1 MLLWLTYSLGPL
13 TKPQLQAAVEIRLG
27 SDDFDPAYQ
36 PLIEVVEEF
45 CSSDIISIKPPGQ
58 RLSLVH
64 YSLNEYLQRFLPSV
78 MSHLSGPNDPDTFI
92 AKKCL
97 TSLRWNAFSRDIPS
111 EPGELEGR
119 LARYPILSYAAR
131 YWGEHAQRGV
141 PQHLMDDIIALFD
154 SSHNTMFT
162 GLVMSTYEQHP
173 SYYERAYQGMT
184 GLHISA
190 YFGLTKVV
198 TRILNDKKVHPDVTT
213 TGGWNALHWAAR
225 RGMTSM
231 VSTLLSYSASTSER
245 TKLDGWTALHLAAKE
260 GHVDVVLE
268 LMRAKVD
275 INAKDVNLRTPL
287 YLATWGGHT
296 EVVRHLLQ
304 FSADPSIPNAYGATA
319 LHCAAKRGHERIMF
333 ELLSTDIDVKV
344 IDKSGVTALDEAIRK
359 KNNRIISMLTNA
371 GAETRRSINT
381 LPTDSIVNDLN
392 WEAYAV
398 NNQRTA
404 RVQKGIQCTCH
415 VLEKATGSHSSTSPP
430 MIFRKTFS
438 LSADTEGLVKKY
450 FESERMILHRLRHP
464 NVVAYLDFDEDPDQ
478 NSVLLYMEYCD
489 LGDLET
495 CHGRQLTRASDS
507 GEEEDEDSE
516 DGDDYG
522 FYIEDASSTE
532 ETTALDSQSTW
543 SLIAQLSMALAYL
556 HYGLT
561 VNFRED
567 TWEASFESSW
577 HNVIHRDIKPA
588 NIVVQSSESDARI
601 FKLCDLGIAAEAGK
615 GSGHNTT
622 QYIGSQAFRPP
633 EVSSGRRWSTKGDIW
648 SLGAT
653 IRELKK
659 LKDSMLEASIQ
670 RMVDKCSDRKQNNR
684 PSSLEML
691 EEARN
696 VLETNQL
703 MDTLPISSRLHIQAV
718 HGLLGGHKGGYLMQ
732 AFNLVAELLD
742 DIVPFH
748 NKLAKDRRKETIER
762 LYVLWN
768 DGVEQCFQ
776 QHLNDFSL
784 HILVLLPL
792 PPKARSKHIPTVI
805 NVTRVNAWWQRS
817 RWTPLHLAVQEGN
830 EEMVKDLLHNGADK
844 VKEDIHGCTPGYY
857 AKTFPSIAALLK

>member
-1 MLLWLTYSLGPL
+1 
-13 TKPQLQAAVEIRLG
+13 
-27 SDDFDPAYQ
+27 
-36 PLIEVVEEF
+36 
-45 CSSDIISIKPPGQ
+45 
-58 RLSLVH
+58 
-64 YSLNEYLQRFLPSV
+64 
-78 MSHLSGPNDPDTFI
+78 
-92 AKKCL
+92 
-97 TSLRWNAFSRDIPS
+97 
-111 EPGELEGR
+111 
-119 LARYPILSYAAR
+119 
-131 YWGEHAQRGV
+131 
-141 PQHLMDDIIALFD
+141 
-154 SSHNTMFT
+154 MFT

-173 SYYERAYQGMT
+173 SHYERAYQGMF

-190 YFGLTKVV
+190 YFGLTEVV

-213 TGGWNALHWAAR
+213 TGGWTALHWAAR

-231 VSTLLSYSASTSER
+231 VSTLLSYNASTSER

-260 GHVDVVLE
+260 GHVDIALE

-275 INAKDVNLRTPL
+275 VNAKDDNLRTPL

-296 EVVRHLLQ
+296 DVVRHLFQ

-319 LHCAAKRGHERIMF
+319 LHCAAKRGHERIVF
-333 ELLSTDIDVKV
+333 ELLLKDIDVNV

-359 KNNRIISMLTNA
+359 QNNRIISMLTNA
-371 GAETRRSINT
+371 GAETRWSINT
-381 LPTDSIVNDLN
+381 LPTDSIINDLN
-392 WEAYAV
+392 WDSYTV
-398 NNQRTA
+398 NDERTA
-404 RVQKGIQCTCH
+404 MVQKGMQCTCH
-415 VLEKATGSHSSTSPP
+415 VLEKSSRTHSSTSPP

-464 NVVAYLDFDEDPDQ
+464 NVVSYLDFDEDPDQ

-489 LGDLET
+489 MGDLET
-495 CHGRQLTRASDS
+495 CHGRCLTTVSDDS
-507 GEEEDEDSE
+507 EEEDKDSE

-522 FYIEDASSTE
+522 FYEEDTSSTE

-561 VNFRED
+561 INFRQD
-567 TWEASFESSW
+567 SWEASFESSR

-588 NIVVQSSESDARI
+588 NVVVQSSESDARI

-622 QYIGSQAFRPP
+622 QYIGTQAFRPP
-633 EVSSGRRWSTKGDIW
+633 KSQQ
-648 SLGAT
+648 T

-659 LKDSMLEASIQ
+659 LKDTKLEASIQ
-670 RMVDKCSDRKQNNR
+670 KMIDKCTDKKQNNR

-696 VLETNQL
+696 LLETNQL
-703 MDTLPISSRLHIQAV
+703 MDKLPLSSQLQIKTI
-718 HGLLGGHKGGYLMQ
+718 HGLLGNHKGGYLMH
-732 AFNLVAELLD
+732 AFNVVADLLD
-742 DIVPFH
+742 DIVPIH

-762 LYVLWN
+762 LYLFWN
-768 DGVEQCFQ
+768 DGVERCFQ
-776 QHLNDFSL
+776 EHLNDFSL

-805 NVTRVNAWWQRS
+805 NSTRVNTRWERS

-830 EEMVKDLLHNGADK
+830 KEIVAELLRNGADK
-844 VKEDIHGCTPGYY
+844 AKEDIHGCTPGYY
-857 AKTFPSIAALLK
+857 AEAFPSIAALFK